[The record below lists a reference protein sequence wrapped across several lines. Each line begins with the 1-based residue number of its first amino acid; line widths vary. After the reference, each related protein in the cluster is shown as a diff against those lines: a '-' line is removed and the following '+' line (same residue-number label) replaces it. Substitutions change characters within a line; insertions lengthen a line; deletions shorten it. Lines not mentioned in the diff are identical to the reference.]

1 MNAESKFPIL
11 CRAKEFLQF
20 AQKSVVPTWHGLIV
34 DENLQFIVSGEEEQ
48 VALSQL
54 LDPPVDL
61 KERTWESIE
70 AFAAENQPFG
80 LLSCDGSDPASDW
93 NGQSEVKKVTLANR
107 RSNSDLKALLERPF
121 VQQCDLIVSD
131 FLPEESNVNEGEQD
145 EESSAISLPPCFS
158 FVAPA
163 IPPLCRR
170 ASNAKGH
177 LLWVVDPSSMV
188 SGLINEKVASI
199 LGNME
204 EDKNLEVICIE
215 PDSSKDL
222 ELTSSLAKASAV
234 LAVTGDPALG
244 HFLIRSANQLGIPC
258 IFPLEEP
265 CSPLRFNA
273 EELEHYVTYNNYGR
287 AGLSTRG
294 LLSKAVKRAKV
305 ENAEKPLKQRD
316 EQPLEAPSS
325 LWRSMIEERKSGQSR
340 LPSCPNG
347 HDISRFGNEG
357 DFEPVPDCDLPP
369 LDSNNFDVTLTPR
382 PWMVHPNFTQS
393 IIGLLRRSEVTG
405 SIALTSA
412 IADLLSEHLLTL
424 QPDAEVASRLIRNL
438 TRKDP
443 TWLERVAEDI
453 STWRKSGVIV
463 DVARSI
469 WASHTDYNEIQSES
483 LNARKQEFQGLANL
497 LVKQVN
503 SNLVS
508 PYMPNPLFRFL
519 SALNL
524 VEEHMDAISK
534 VFAAHPAN
542 DRLYRVL
549 LNFWGLVNGNSEA
562 CQTLAPTYSDSSNL
576 NLAHGHL
583 FLFLGI
589 ANDSLP
595 DIDEAVT
602 KILSMGYLEK
612 WINGLA
618 WDRLMATFFLA
629 LIGLEEEAKQ
639 QFDENIAS
647 NRIFSPF
654 TDFFAN
660 IPKLRSSG
668 KIPLSEPLLDEIRQ
682 KLQKKE

>member
-234 LAVTGDPALG
+234 
-244 HFLIRSANQLGIPC
+244 
-258 IFPLEEP
+258 
-265 CSPLRFNA
+265 
-273 EELEHYVTYNNYGR
+273 
-287 AGLSTRG
+287 
-294 LLSKAVKRAKV
+294 
-305 ENAEKPLKQRD
+305 
-316 EQPLEAPSS
+316 
-325 LWRSMIEERKSGQSR
+325 
-340 LPSCPNG
+340 
-347 HDISRFGNEG
+347 
-357 DFEPVPDCDLPP
+357 
-369 LDSNNFDVTLTPR
+369 
-382 PWMVHPNFTQS
+382 
-393 IIGLLRRSEVTG
+393 
-405 SIALTSA
+405 
-412 IADLLSEHLLTL
+412 
-424 QPDAEVASRLIRNL
+424 
-438 TRKDP
+438 
-443 TWLERVAEDI
+443 
-453 STWRKSGVIV
+453 
-463 DVARSI
+463 
-469 WASHTDYNEIQSES
+469 
-483 LNARKQEFQGLANL
+483 
-497 LVKQVN
+497 
-503 SNLVS
+503 
-508 PYMPNPLFRFL
+508 
-519 SALNL
+519 
-524 VEEHMDAISK
+524 
-534 VFAAHPAN
+534 
-542 DRLYRVL
+542 
-549 LNFWGLVNGNSEA
+549 
-562 CQTLAPTYSDSSNL
+562 
-576 NLAHGHL
+576 
-583 FLFLGI
+583 
-589 ANDSLP
+589 
-595 DIDEAVT
+595 
-602 KILSMGYLEK
+602 
-612 WINGLA
+612 
-618 WDRLMATFFLA
+618 
-629 LIGLEEEAKQ
+629 
-639 QFDENIAS
+639 
-647 NRIFSPF
+647 
-654 TDFFAN
+654 
-660 IPKLRSSG
+660 
-668 KIPLSEPLLDEIRQ
+668 
-682 KLQKKE
+682 